1 MFLAASSEP
10 VTFFLAA
17 ADSLEPVTS
26 RLAAADSTA
35 AAAGELA
42 VKDSM
47 FDTNGSLRFRTG
59 RRTAVTRLTFCPPY
73 IAVGGRLAAG
83 LDFGFILD
91 LDAVTVK
98 GRDRRLSDPLNNAL
112 LVQP

>member
-1 MFLAASSEP
+1 MFLAASIEP

-17 ADSLEPVTS
+17 EGSP
-26 RLAAADSTA
+26 A
-35 AAAGELA
+35 AAAGGGPA

-47 FDTNGSLRFRTG
+47 FDTNCSPRFRTFRTG

-91 LDAVTVK
+91 ATTVK
-98 GRDRRLSDPLNNAL
+98 GRGRRLSVPLNNAL
-112 LVQP
+112 FVQP

>member
-1 MFLAASSEP
+1 MFLAASIEP

-17 ADSLEPVTS
+17 EGSP
-26 RLAAADSTA
+26 A
-35 AAAGELA
+35 AAAGGGPA

-47 FDTNGSLRFRTG
+47 FNTNCSPRFRIG

-91 LDAVTVK
+91 ATTVK
-98 GRDRRLSDPLNNAL
+98 GRGRRLSVPLNNAL
-112 LVQP
+112 FVQP

>member
-1 MFLAASSEP
+1 MFLAASIEP

-17 ADSLEPVTS
+17 EDSP
-26 RLAAADSTA
+26 A
-35 AAAGELA
+35 AAAGDLA

-91 LDAVTVK
+91 AVTVK
-98 GRDRRLSDPLNNAL
+98 GRDRRLSIPLNN
-112 LVQP
+112 

>member
-1 MFLAASSEP
+1 MSLAASIEP

-17 ADSLEPVTS
+17 EDSP
-26 RLAAADSTA
+26 A
-35 AAAGELA
+35 AAAGGGPA

-47 FDTNGSLRFRTG
+47 FDTNCSPQFRTG

-91 LDAVTVK
+91 AVTVK

>member
-1 MFLAASSEP
+1 MFLAASVEP

-17 ADSLEPVTS
+17 EGSP
-26 RLAAADSTA
+26 A
-35 AAAGELA
+35 AAAGGGPA

-47 FDTNGSLRFRTG
+47 FDTNCSPRFRTG
-59 RRTAVTRLTFCPPY
+59 RRTAVTCLTFCPPY